1 MKKNFWKKKNAF
13 CKIDFNRHKS
23 NLFNEARKSKV
34 VVCSYFSTTFLELMS
49 ANIPVI
55 LFTPFN
61 NESYNTE
68 TLKAFSEMKKNFIF
82 FNNYKNAAK
91 FINKIG
97 MTSIIGGIAKKTQKT
112 RKYFLNKFSK
122 YNQQLIFDIQ
132 TLINNLTKIK

>member
-1 MKKNFWKKKNAF
+1 
-13 CKIDFNRHKS
+13 
-23 NLFNEARKSKV
+23 
-34 VVCSYFSTTFLELMS
+34 MS

-68 TLKAFSEMKKNFIF
+68 TLKVFSEMKKNFIF

-91 FINKIG
+91 FINKNWNDIDNWWY
-97 MTSIIGGIAKKTQKT
+97 SKKTQKS

>member
-1 MKKNFWKKKNAF
+1 
-13 CKIDFNRHKS
+13 
-23 NLFNEARKSKV
+23 
-34 VVCSYFSTTFLELMS
+34 MS

-68 TLKAFSEMKKNFIF
+68 TLKVFSEMKKNFIF

-91 FINKIG
+91 FINKNWNDIDNWWY
-97 MTSIIGGIAKKTQKT
+97 SKKTQKS

-122 YNQQLIFDIQ
+122 YNQQLIFDIS
-132 TLINNLTKIK
+132 

>member
-1 MKKNFWKKKNAF
+1 
-13 CKIDFNRHKS
+13 
-23 NLFNEARKSKV
+23 
-34 VVCSYFSTTFLELMS
+34 MS

-68 TLKAFSEMKKNFIF
+68 TLKVFSEMKKNFIF

-91 FINKIG
+91 FINKNWNDIDNWWY
-97 MTSIIGGIAKKTQKT
+97 SKKTQKS

-132 TLINNLTKIK
+132 ALINNLTKIK